1 MKIAISGKSGC
12 GNTTVS
18 KIVAEKLNF
27 RLINY
32 TFHTMAEEKGIDF
45 DDFCRMAE
53 KDSRYDIYLDN
64 RQKELAAEGECVLGS
79 RLAVW
84 LIEDADLRV
93 FLDAGEAIR
102 AARIHKREGG
112 NYQEILDKTIARD
125 ARDTDRYKNLYNI
138 DNNDYRHV
146 DLIINT
152 EHFRPD
158 AVAEIILAAVD
169 IRKRNLI
176 Q

>member
-27 RLINY
+27 KLINY
-32 TFHTMAEEKGIDF
+32 TFHTMAEEQGIDF

-53 KDSRYDIYLDN
+53 KDNKYDIYLDN
-64 RQKELAAEGECVLGS
+64 RQKELASEGECVLGS

-93 FLDAGEAIR
+93 FLDAGEEIR
-102 AARIHKREGG
+102 AARIHRREGG
-112 NYQEILDKTIARD
+112 DYQEILDKTIARD
-125 ARDTDRYKNLYNI
+125 ERDTERYKNLYSI

-146 DLIINT
+146 DILINT
-152 EHFRPD
+152 EHFLPD
-158 AVAEIILAAVD
+158 AVAEIILKAVE
-169 IRKRNLI
+169 IRKRNLLN
-176 Q
+176 

>member
-18 KIVAEKLNF
+18 KIVAEKLGF

-32 TFHTMAEEKGIDF
+32 TFHTMAEEQGINF

-53 KDSRYDIYLDN
+53 KDSKYDIYLDN
-64 RQKELAAEGECVLGS
+64 RQKELASEGECVLGS

-84 LIEDADLRV
+84 LIDDADLRV
-93 FLDAGEAIR
+93 FLDAGEEVR
-102 AARIHKREGG
+102 ASRIHKREGG
-112 NYQEILDKTIARD
+112 DYQEILDKTVARD
-125 ARDTDRYKNLYNI
+125 ARDTERYKNLYNI
-138 DNNDYRHV
+138 DNNDFRHV
-146 DLIINT
+146 DILINT
-152 EHFRPD
+152 ENFRPD
-158 AVAEIILAAVD
+158 AVAEIILAAAE
-169 IRKRNLI
+169 IRRRNLI

>member
-18 KIVAEKLNF
+18 KLVAEKLSF

-32 TFHTMAEEKGIDF
+32 TFHTMAEEQGIDF
-45 DDFCRMAE
+45 DEFCKMAE
-53 KDSRYDIYLDN
+53 NDSKYDIYLDTK
-64 RQKELAAEGECVLGS
+64 QKELASEGECVLGS

-84 LIEDADLRV
+84 LIEDADLKV
-93 FLDAGEAIR
+93 FLDAGEEVR
-102 AARIHKREGG
+102 AERIHKREGG
-112 NYQEILDKTIARD
+112 EYQVILDKTIARD
-125 ARDTDRYKNLYNI
+125 IRDTGRYKNLYKI

-146 DLIINT
+146 DLLINT

-158 AVAEIILAAVD
+158 AVAEIILSAVE
-169 IRKRNLI
+169 IRRRNLI
-176 Q
+176 H

>member
-18 KIVAEKLNF
+18 KIVAEKLGF
-27 RLINY
+27 KLINY

-45 DDFCRMAE
+45 DEFCRMAE
-53 KDSRYDIYLDN
+53 KDNKYDIYLDN
-64 RQKELAAEGECVLGS
+64 RQKELASEGECVLGS

-93 FLDAGEAIR
+93 FLDAGEEIR

-112 NYQEILDKTIARD
+112 DYQEILDKTVARD
-125 ARDTDRYKNLYNI
+125 ARDTDRYKKLYNI

-146 DLIINT
+146 DILINT

-158 AVAEIILAAVD
+158 AVAEIILTAVE

>member
-18 KIVAEKLNF
+18 KILEKKLNF
-27 RLINY
+27 KLINY
-32 TFHTMAEEKGIDF
+32 TFHTMAEERGMDF

-53 KDSRYDIYLDN
+53 KDSKYDIYLDN
-64 RQKELAAEGECVLGS
+64 KQKELAAGGECIIGS

-84 LIEDADLRV
+84 LIDDADLKV
-93 FLDAGEAIR
+93 FLDAGEETR
-102 AARIHKREGG
+102 ASRIHKREGG
-112 NYQEILDKTIARD
+112 DYQEILDKTIARD
-125 ARDTDRYKNLYNI
+125 IRDTERYKNLYKI

-152 EHFRPD
+152 EHFRPE
-158 AVAEIILAAVD
+158 AVAEIILAAVE
-169 IRKRNLI
+169 IRRRNLI
-176 Q
+176 